1 MEAYMLYFANVTVLY
16 IVPLIDISG
25 CTKPF
30 VCLNITVQ
38 KEKLLT
44 TKFSIFA
51 KPKLYFLS
59 YSAN

>member
-16 IVPLIDISG
+16 IVPLIDIFG

-44 TKFSIFA
+44 TKFSIFC
-51 KPKLYFLS
+51 KTQTLFFVV
-59 YSAN
+59 